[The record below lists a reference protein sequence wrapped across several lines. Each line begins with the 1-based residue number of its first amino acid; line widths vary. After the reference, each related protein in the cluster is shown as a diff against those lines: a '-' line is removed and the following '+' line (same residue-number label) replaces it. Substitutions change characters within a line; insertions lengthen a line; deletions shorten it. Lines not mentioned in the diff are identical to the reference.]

1 MRLGVPFLM
10 CLLLSACGG
19 SNDEPAVD
27 WSQVPSN
34 QHVAIDDAVA
44 AKDCT
49 RMQTYF
55 DSSKRSDVLSYLN
68 WHMKAAG
75 CY

>member
-1 MRLGVPFLM
+1 MRLGVPLLI

-19 SNDEPAVD
+19 SNDEPSVD

-34 QHVAIDDAVA
+34 QRVAIDDAVA

-55 DSSKRSDVLSYLN
+55 DGSKHSDVLAYLD
-68 WHMKAAG
+68 WHMKRDG